1 MCFSFWYY
9 IYDDTSSFSSSLKVS
24 MVRDEVEIILLEVS
38 KANTDRW
45 KNAKAFI
52 GNQPGGYKVRESN
65 SLYAI
70 RIYK

>member
-1 MCFSFWYY
+1 
-9 IYDDTSSFSSSLKVS
+9 
-24 MVRDEVEIILLEVS
+24 MVRDKAEILLEVS
-38 KANTDRW
+38 NANTDGW
-45 KNAKAFI
+45 ENAKAFI